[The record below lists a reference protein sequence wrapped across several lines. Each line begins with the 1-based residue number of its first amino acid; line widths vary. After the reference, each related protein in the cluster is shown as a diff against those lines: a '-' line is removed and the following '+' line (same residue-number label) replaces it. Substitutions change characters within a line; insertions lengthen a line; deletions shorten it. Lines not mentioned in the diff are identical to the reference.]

1 MEDFMKPVATA
12 NLPILV
18 VLSVLIICVPGF
30 AGSKPE
36 STDSTMAKEPKI
48 EESLVIEW
56 PEDGNWY
63 LDQSYAPGPSTI
75 QVYFPEGKGGDAWQE
90 MATIETVYG
99 KTGVNLP
106 GMARMT
112 FLGTQKG
119 SPDATWEILE
129 KGYLDETR
137 KTAFIIY
144 EIICP
149 EFLSGE
155 PPQIQYWKLIGGRTA
170 LFNVQYSYRGKDIPK
185 EKKEVILEALKKAH
199 LKIEEKSE
207 ETES

>member
-1 MEDFMKPVATA
+1 MKLVVTA
-12 NLPILV
+12 KLPILV
-18 VLSVLIICVPGF
+18 VLSVLIVCVPGF

-36 STDSTMAKEPKI
+36 STDSTEAEEAEI
-48 EESLVIEW
+48 TESLVIEW
-56 PEDGNWY
+56 PEDGKWY
-63 LDQSYAPGPSTI
+63 LDQSYTSGASTMD
-75 QVYFPEGKGGDAWQE
+75 VYFPEGKGGDAWQE

-99 KTGVNLP
+99 KIGVNLA

-129 KGYLDETR
+129 KGYLDKSS

-149 EFLSGE
+149 DFLSGE
-155 PPQIQYWKLIGGRTA
+155 PPQIQYWKLISGKTA
-170 LFNVQYSYRGKDIPK
+170 LFTVQYSYRGTDIPEDTK
-185 EKKEVILEALKKAH
+185 EAILNSLEEACLKV
-199 LKIEEKSE
+199 EEKAE